1 MQATGEHVV
10 PQLQP
15 AHRSDELTAIKL
27 PMVCE
32 QAPRSIWA
40 SRHPNVSWFL
50 HCDSSDLPAFAC
62 T

>member
-10 PQLQP
+10 PQPQP
-15 AHRSDELTAIKL
+15 AHKFYELTALKL
-27 PMVCE
+27 PMVGE

-40 SRHPNVSWFL
+40 SRHPAVSWFL
-50 HCDSSDLPAFAC
+50 HCDSSDLPTFAF